1 MADVT
6 DEGRAARA
14 IALLEKAARVVERFV
29 TRGAEELDDVKEN
42 LEEAI
47 ARLEELEFDHEGRL
61 LVEDEDSLG
70 EDEAG
75 DDQDLDGEQND
86 TNCRL
91 QN

>member
-1 MADVT
+1 MADIT
-6 DEGRAARA
+6 DEDRAARA

-29 TRGAEELDDVKEN
+29 SRGAEELDDVKEN

-75 DDQDLDGEQND
+75 DDQDPGKQSD
-86 TNCRL
+86 TNCRS